1 LILPIIDAGEQIM
14 PRVRFTSH
22 LRKFFPGLD
31 SMTVEAETVAD
42 LVAALNRQ
50 HPGIADYLIDEQGAL
65 RKHVNIFVGETLV
78 HDRRALSDTLD
89 TDDEVYVM
97 QALSGG

>member
-1 LILPIIDAGEQIM
+1 
-14 PRVRFTSH
+14 
-22 LRKFFPGLD
+22 
-31 SMTVEAETVAD
+31 VEAETVAE

-50 HPGIADYLIDEQGAL
+50 HPGLADYLIDEQGAL

-78 HDRRALSDTLD
+78 YDRRALSDRLD
-89 TDDEVYVM
+89 ADDEVFVM

>member
-1 LILPIIDAGEQIM
+1 
-14 PRVRFTSH
+14 
-22 LRKFFPGLD
+22 
-31 SMTVEAETVAD
+31 MTVEAETVAD
-42 LVAALNRQ
+42 LVTALNR
-50 HPGIADYLIDEQGAL
+50 HYPGIADYLIDEQGAL

-89 TDDEVYVM
+89 ADDEVYVM